1 MAATPPRIAVVG
13 GGIAGTLASLVLRNR
28 GAIPVIIDQGQD
40 VGGRLRGVARSK
52 IGGSLDAGAQF
63 LRASDSRLQ
72 PVWHMLAQQGLLA
85 PWKGRFGML
94 GNQGGGFLPASI
106 VGQSTAAGMRKQ
118 HPSDSGNK
126 EDQAGDG
133 EAIGASSPTDSG
145 DFCGFVTN
153 FTDDKLSSTYV
164 AVPSNES
171 LCPNICQMAAIEQ
184 ISSTTVLG
192 ARTNPEGGWILNVD
206 GDMQSGDLPF
216 DALVLASHDPS
227 LAANAVDSIIQA
239 EKMAIK
245 DASSDDDDDAHSQLL
260 ERLDNLVSDLRRTR
274 NAKQPVFSWS
284 GRFPTALTQ
293 SLDFDA
299 ASVPGSH
306 VVQFVARESSK
317 PQYQFSKGGDET
329 EIWTAISTSALA
341 QDILKQHSGKEAGE
355 AATSIMNQAVS
366 QLLFPNEANLVL
378 PQDASAVRWGAAF
391 TSPTL
396 GLKEDSIFLNPWR
409 LAIAGDF
416 ISDAYPSPLEA
427 AALSGLEAG
436 ERVAA
441 MFQAMGSI
449 PTQQ

>member
-1 MAATPPRIAVVG
+1 MAASPPRIAVVG

-28 GAIPVIIDQGQD
+28 GLVPVIIDQGQD
-40 VGGRLRGVARSK
+40 VGGRLRGVSRSK
-52 IGGSLDAGAQF
+52 IGGNLDAGAQF
-63 LRASDSRLQ
+63 LRASDARLQ
-72 PVWHMLAQQGLLA
+72 PVWHMLEQQGLLA
-85 PWKGRFGML
+85 SWRGRFGML
-94 GNQGGGFLPASI
+94 GNSGGGFLPASI
-106 VGQSTAAGMRKQ
+106 VGQATAAGMRKQ
-118 HPSDSGNK
+118 HPSDSDNK

-133 EAIGASSPTDSG
+133 QAVGASSPTDSG

-153 FTDDKLSSTYV
+153 YGTNDKVTPTYV
-164 AVPSNES
+164 AVPNNES
-171 LCPNICQMAAIEQ
+171 LCPNICRLASIDK

-192 ARTNPEGGWILNVD
+192 AQTNPEGGWVLNVD
-206 GDMQSGDLPF
+206 GDMQSGDMSF

-227 LAANAVDSIIQA
+227 LAANTIESIIEA
-239 EKMAIK
+239 EKMAS
-245 DASSDDDDDAHSQLL
+245 DASPDDAHSKLL
-260 ERLDNLVSDLRRTR
+260 ERLGNLVSDLHKTR

-284 GRFPTALTQ
+284 GKFPTELTQ

-317 PQYQFSKGGDET
+317 PQYASNAAEDT
-329 EIWTAISTSALA
+329 EIWTAISTSLLA
-341 QDILKQHSGKEAGE
+341 QDILKRHSGREASEE
-355 AATSIMNQAVS
+355 ATTVMSEAVS
-366 QLLFPNEANLVL
+366 KLLFQNEANNNVL

-391 TSPTL
+391 SSPTL

-416 ISDAYPSPLEA
+416 VSDAYPSPLEA

-449 PTQQ
+449 PPPQ